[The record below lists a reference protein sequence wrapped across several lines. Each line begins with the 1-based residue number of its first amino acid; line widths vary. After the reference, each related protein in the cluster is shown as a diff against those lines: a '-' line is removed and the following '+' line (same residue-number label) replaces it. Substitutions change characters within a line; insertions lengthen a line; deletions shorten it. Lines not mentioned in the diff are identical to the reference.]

1 MEILDHGLEF
11 RWPWHIEWLDLLKPI
26 TNIYYFIIIFTLASW
41 GLWKTRG
48 WIISQG
54 RLMSIALPNFMA
66 PSLPLTDSLVCVTWN
81 KSNWVNKAWC
91 NTFSLSEMEFFANV
105 HKKEIWVA
113 RPHHVTKSGAAPLK
127 NIHLTLAQFSCSA
140 KVSNTYLFLL
150 LYYFLFKQ
158 WQCCFTLT

>member
-1 MEILDHGLEF
+1 MRLEF
-11 RWPWHIEWLDLLKPI
+11 RNYIYYGENGNPRSWPRIPLALALLKPI
-26 TNIYYFIIIFTLASW
+26 TNIYYSIIIVFTLASW

-66 PSLPLTDSLVCVTWN
+66 PSLPLTDSLVCATWN

-140 KVSNTYLFLL
+140 KVSNTYLSLL
-150 LYYFLFKQ
+150 L
-158 WQCCFTLT
+158 

>member
-1 MEILDHGLEF
+1 MKL
-11 RWPWHIEWLDLLKPI
+11 LDLWLRHRMMVQNTLSAGSSEAHRMARLAQTHRI
-26 TNIYYFIIIFTLASW
+26 FHTDCIIRYHHICTLALW

-48 WIISQG
+48 WIISRG

-91 NTFSLSEMEFFANV
+91 KTFSLTEMEFFANV

-113 RPHHVTKSGAAPLK
+113 RPHHVTKSGALK
-127 NIHLTLAQFSCSA
+127 KHSFDIYGYPHLQQSRYFMIHQI
-140 KVSNTYLFLL
+140 
-150 LYYFLFKQ
+150 Q
-158 WQCCFTLT
+158 